1 VFSDKNKA
9 SREEAKKMKYMEGC
23 FESWFRKNYSLIPC
37 ENKYKNFHKLHL
49 PGGVIDCFVSIDFP
63 DGVEMRFNGER
74 ISEVVN
80 TVDNS
85 LLDASDVNIIVHTK
99 DDRMRYLAQRE
110 LREII
115 AEELYNPQLL
125 LFQS

>member
-1 VFSDKNKA
+1 
-9 SREEAKKMKYMEGC
+9 
-23 FESWFRKNYSLIPC
+23 
-37 ENKYKNFHKLHL
+37 
-49 PGGVIDCFVSIDFP
+49 
-63 DGVEMRFNGER
+63 FNGER